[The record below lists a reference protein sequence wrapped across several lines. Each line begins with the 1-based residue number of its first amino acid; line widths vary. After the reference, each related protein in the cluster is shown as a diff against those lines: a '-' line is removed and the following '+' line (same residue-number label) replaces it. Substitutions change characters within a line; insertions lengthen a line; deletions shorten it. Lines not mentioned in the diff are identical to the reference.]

1 MNEVLEFAGVAKRYG
16 AREVLHGV
24 SFAVTR
30 GEAVGLIGVNG
41 AGKTT
46 LIRGLLDRIRFDA
59 GTVTLAGRA
68 HTARAARAAVAYL
81 PERFNPPAFA
91 TGAEILAYL
100 TALHGRPYDPAR
112 AAAEAAALELDAEA
126 LTRPCREYSKGMAQK
141 LGLIAAVLP
150 DCPLLVLDEP
160 MSGLDPKARALVK
173 RRLFALRDDGVT
185 LFFSTHLLAD
195 VEALCDRLVLL
206 HDGGV
211 RFSGT
216 PTALLA
222 AHGTADLE
230 TAFLAAIAS
239 GA

>member
-59 GTVTLAGRA
+59 GAVTLAGRA

-91 TGAEILAYL
+91 TGAEVLAYL
-100 TALHGRPYDPAR
+100 NALHGHPYDPAR
-112 AAAEAAALELDAEA
+112 AAAEAAALELDVEA
-126 LTRPCREYSKGMAQK
+126 LARPCREYSKGMAQK

-150 DCPLLVLDEP
+150 DCPCWCWTNP
-160 MSGLDPKARALVK
+160 
-173 RRLFALRDDGVT
+173 
-185 LFFSTHLLAD
+185 
-195 VEALCDRLVLL
+195 
-206 HDGGV
+206 
-211 RFSGT
+211 
-216 PTALLA
+216 
-222 AHGTADLE
+222 
-230 TAFLAAIAS
+230 
-239 GA
+239 